1 MFQRTNP
8 LCHGSHNEA
17 QIAKICINIIK
28 AMKLLKSI
36 MDNNERL
43 ANNFHFHKLTS
54 CGTMK
59 NSHKLESTSISSFW
73 QLEEIQRMRKRSRVL
88 RNKSTNHNI
97 TSSILVPSPKK
108 VWQHH
113 FPDN

>member
-1 MFQRTNP
+1 MFQHTNP

-17 QIAKICINIIK
+17 QIAKICIIK

-36 MDNNERL
+36 MDSNERAADNL
-43 ANNFHFHKLTS
+43 HLHKTTS
-54 CGTMK
+54 YGTMK